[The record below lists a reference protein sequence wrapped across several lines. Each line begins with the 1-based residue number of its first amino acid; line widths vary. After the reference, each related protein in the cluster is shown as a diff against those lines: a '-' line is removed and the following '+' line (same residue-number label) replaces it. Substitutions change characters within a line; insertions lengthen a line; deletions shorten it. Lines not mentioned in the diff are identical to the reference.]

1 MELFK
6 SVLVFLSQRLD
17 VVLRLLLEHLWLVF
31 ISVTIAIAV
40 SIVLGIIITYR
51 TGLAATVL
59 TICQVIMVIPSLAM
73 LAFMVPLFGIGFTSG
88 VIALILYSLLPIVRN
103 TYSGIKE
110 IDPAIIEAAKGMG
123 MNEWRILFKI
133 KLPMASP
140 VIMAGI
146 RSATVMVVG
155 IGAIASYIGAGGLGE
170 MIFQGIS
177 RTRPEMIIV
186 GAFFVSII
194 AITFDLL
201 LNWIERC
208 MRVG

>member
-1 MELFK
+1 MELFNN
-6 SVLVFLSQRLD
+6 VLGFLGQRWD
-17 VVLRLLLEHLWLVF
+17 VVLKLLLEHLWLVF
-31 ISVTIAIAV
+31 VSVAVAICV
-40 SIVLGIIITYR
+40 SVILGIIITYHA
-51 TGLAATVL
+51 GLATSVL

-103 TYSGIKE
+103 TYSGINE
-110 IDPAIIEAAKGMG
+110 IDPAIIEAARGMG
-123 MNEWRILFKI
+123 MNEWRILFKV
-133 KLPMASP
+133 KLPIAFP

-170 MIFQGIS
+170 MVFQGIS
-177 RTRPEMIIV
+177 RTRPEMIVV
-186 GAFFVSII
+186 GALFVSVI
-194 AITFDLL
+194 AIAFDLL
-201 LNWIERC
+201 LSWSERR